1 VLKRVAAGATF
12 VLVALVLAGPAFLG
26 SPAHLPIT
34 ASPADYGLRYEEV
47 AFAPADRTIH
57 LRGWWMP
64 AADAR
69 AAVVMVHGGGDDNRM
84 QPHQNGM
91 ALMRDLVARGFAVL
105 AFDLRNFGESEATPE
120 GRTFGDLE
128 ANDVLG
134 AIGAAGGRLPGTPVV
149 ALGCSMGGASVIQ
162 AAARGAP
169 LAAIVTDSAFADAR
183 EIAVPFTVAAVGG
196 PRVLLV
202 PFVWSAE
209 WIHGV
214 PLARGATLEAA
225 RRVPA
230 TTRALVIQND
240 GDPIV
245 PVAQARALAAAMP
258 NAETWITPAP
268 PADHPLVGQQGAFGM
283 HCQSYKLDPV
293 GYVARVAAFVDGA
306 IRPDRAASLP

>member
-1 VLKRVAAGATF
+1 MLKRIVAGTLI
-12 VLVALVLAGPAFLG
+12 VLVAVIAVGPAFLG
-26 SPAHLPIT
+26 SPALLPVT
-34 ASPADYGLRYEEV
+34 GSPADYGLRYEAV
-47 AFAPADRTIH
+47 DFVPPDRPIR

-69 AAVVMVHGGGDDNRM
+69 AAIVMVHGGGDDNRT
-84 QPHQNGM
+84 QPYQNGM
-91 ALMRDLVARGFAVL
+91 ALMRDLVGRGFSVL
-105 AFDLRNFGESEATPE
+105 TFDLRNFGESATTPE

-134 AIGAAGGRLPGTPVV
+134 AVGAAAGRVQGLPVV

-169 LAAIVTDSAFADAR
+169 LAAIVTDSAFASAR
-183 EIAVPFTVAAVGG
+183 DVAVPFSVASVGG
-196 PRVLLV
+196 PRLLLV

-214 PLARGATLEAA
+214 PLARGSTLEAA

-230 TTRALVIQND
+230 STRALVIQNA

-245 PVAQARALAAAMP
+245 PVTHAQALAAAMP
-258 NAETWITPAP
+258 SAETWITPAP
-268 PADHPLVGQQGAFGM
+268 PADHPLLAQQGAFGT
-283 HCQSYKLDPV
+283 HCQSYKLDPA
-293 GYVARVAAFVDGA
+293 GYVARVTTFVDVA
-306 IRPDRAASLP
+306 IGGSRRP

>member
-1 VLKRVAAGATF
+1 VLKRVVAGAAI
-12 VLVALVLAGPAFLG
+12 VLVALVLVGPALLG
-26 SPAHLPIT
+26 SPAHLSVT
-34 ASPADYGLRYEEV
+34 GSPADYGLRYDAVEFV
-47 AFAPADRTIH
+47 PADRVIH

-64 AADAR
+64 AVDAR
-69 AAVVMVHGGGDDNRM
+69 AAVVMVHGGGEDNRT
-84 QPHQNGM
+84 QPYQDGM
-91 ALMRDLVARGFAVL
+91 ALMRDLVGRGFAVL
-105 AFDLRNFGESEATPE
+105 AFDLRNFGESDATPE

-134 AIGAAGGRLPGTPVV
+134 AIDAAAGRVAGIPIV

-183 EIAVPFTVAAVGG
+183 EVAVPFTIAAVGG
-196 PRVLLV
+196 PRLLVV

-245 PVAQARALAAAMP
+245 PVAHARALAAAMP

-283 HCQSYKLDPV
+283 HCQSYKLDPA
-293 GYVARVAAFVDGA
+293 GYVARVTAFLDGA